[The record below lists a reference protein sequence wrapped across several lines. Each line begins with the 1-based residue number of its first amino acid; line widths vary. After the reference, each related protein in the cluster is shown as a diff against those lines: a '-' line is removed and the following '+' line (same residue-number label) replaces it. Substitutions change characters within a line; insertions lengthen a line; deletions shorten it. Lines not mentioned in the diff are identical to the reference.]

1 MSHALAP
8 PRSSA
13 KAVFERL
20 QLRQN
25 PRATLNCTVIGAR
38 AATRSAAPLHRCD
51 RAIAASLRCAGIA
64 AAIRAELHSLHT
76 SCTQLRKP
84 RVEDASAARR
94 RCIVA
99 PLEKDGGQ
107 QAPEAA
113 RDA

>member
-8 PRSSA
+8 PGSSA

-64 AAIRAELHSLHT
+64 AAIRAVLHSLHT
-76 SCTQLRKP
+76 SCT
-84 RVEDASAARR
+84 SAAQNRASR
-94 RCIVA
+94 T
-99 PLEKDGGQ
+99 
-107 QAPEAA
+107 QAPHAVAA
-113 RDA
+113 